1 MSMTPYL
8 SKLMIYHQVHQLSRD
23 GFSISYISKFF
34 GLNWRTVKR
43 LLSIEDDRDY
53 EKYLQSCSIK
63 DKVLEPYESFV
74 KSRLELYRDTSSA
87 QMHDWLKEHFTDFP
101 PVSPKTVFN
110 FVAWVRQQHHLPKTD
125 DVRIYA
131 MVEETPYGLQGQVDF
146 GMYNMR
152 NGQGKRV
159 KVYFLTMVLSRSRY
173 KYVLFSKEPFTSHTA
188 IDAHENAFVF
198 LEGIPDT
205 LVYDQDRVFMVD
217 ENNGDL
223 ILTDAFKNYQQ
234 HRGFR
239 LHFCRKSDP
248 QSKGK
253 VENVVKYVKQN
264 FLYNRTFIDIDL
276 LNSEALAWLTRTAN
290 ELPHSFTRKRPVA
303 EWEIEKPF
311 LRPFGPVVMSRPDA
325 VEYTVRKDNSFSYKG
340 NFYSLPAGTYKGRGS
355 KVLLEKQSTCIILYD
370 LQHRELCRHLVSA
383 GRGEKIINNDHRRE
397 KSQAIVELADRFCS
411 LLADPQKGRQL
422 VAAIRQDKPR
432 YIRDQLMIL
441 IQVAS
446 ATTPQIV
453 DETLAYCI
461 QHGINGAGDFKAIV
475 AHYLYEQTDDPQRQ
489 GAGLQLT
496 LNPLNNQPPDQALIQ
511 PATSSINDYD
521 MF

>member
-1 MSMTPYL
+1 MSMNPYL

-63 DKVLEPYESFV
+63 NKVLEPYESFV

-110 FVAWVRQQHHLPKTD
+110 FVAWVRQQYHLPKTD
-125 DVRIYA
+125 EVRIYA

-152 NGQGKRV
+152 NSQGKRV

-173 KYVLFSKEPFTSHTA
+173 KYVLFSKEQFTSHTA
-188 IDAHENAFVF
+188 IDAHEKAFVF

-234 HRGFR
+234 QRGFR

-248 QSKGK
+248 QSKG
-253 VENVVKYVKQN
+253 YVK
-264 FLYNRTFIDIDL
+264 FI
-276 LNSEALAWLTRTAN
+276 
-290 ELPHSFTRKRPVA
+290 
-303 EWEIEKPF
+303 
-311 LRPFGPVVMSRPDA
+311 
-325 VEYTVRKDNSFSYKG
+325 
-340 NFYSLPAGTYKGRGS
+340 
-355 KVLLEKQSTCIILYD
+355 
-370 LQHRELCRHLVSA
+370 
-383 GRGEKIINNDHRRE
+383 
-397 KSQAIVELADRFCS
+397 
-411 LLADPQKGRQL
+411 
-422 VAAIRQDKPR
+422 
-432 YIRDQLMIL
+432 LM
-441 IQVAS
+441 
-446 ATTPQIV
+446 
-453 DETLAYCI
+453 
-461 QHGINGAGDFKAIV
+461 
-475 AHYLYEQTDDPQRQ
+475 
-489 GAGLQLT
+489 
-496 LNPLNNQPPDQALIQ
+496 
-511 PATSSINDYD
+511 
-521 MF
+521 